1 MSGHRP
7 CRVQESSGPVGGFVS
22 QNWVCRR
29 APPGELKQQR
39 FSWAVVLWQE
49 SSGEGQEERALRD
62 MEFMFAAKT
71 DWEAP
76 REPMAYF
83 DRERREGMLSD
94 TELMMEEE
102 DGDGDD

>member
-1 MSGHRP
+1 
-7 CRVQESSGPVGGFVS
+7 VS
-22 QNWVCRR
+22 QNWVWRR

-49 SSGEGQEERALRD
+49 SSGEGQEERAER
-62 MEFMFAAKT
+62 EFMFAKT

-76 REPMAYF
+76 REERAYL
-83 DRERREGMLSD
+83 DRERRDGMLSD

-102 DGDGDD
+102 DDGDV